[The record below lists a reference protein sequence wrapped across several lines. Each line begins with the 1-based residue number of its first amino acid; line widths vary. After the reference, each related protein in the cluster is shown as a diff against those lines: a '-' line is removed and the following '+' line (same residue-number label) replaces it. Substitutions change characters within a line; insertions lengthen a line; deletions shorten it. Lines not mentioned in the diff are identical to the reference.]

1 MIRFKYSFATFLASL
16 ILCCSG
22 NTLAQ
27 SAALDTAE
35 AEALEFTY
43 LFAALKQDYFE
54 TGSEKWANSVLND
67 LADHEEHF
75 MAVLGALAIE
85 YVVEISNI
93 GWGCNLVL
101 EQYEELFFYCSPVSQ
116 DRYWRYSWEGYVS
129 AAAYF
134 EELGIRELKAA
145 KETTDKSLLVDAYT
159 EMLRV
164 AYAHLLH
171 FASLLHDDPFDY
183 EAQLL
188 NQADVDV
195 ALTQAIANSSE
206 NFVIN
211 SDLNDVWYDPTTDG
225 QGFSV
230 SVFED
235 KGTVFLAW
243 FTYDTELPPPSATAN
258 LGDAGQRWL
267 TAQGAYD
274 GTQAELV
281 VYSASGGLFDSP
293 TPAQTLT
300 PIGSVV
306 LQFEDCSTGTVSYE
320 FPGIGSS
327 GSIPIER
334 VASDNIAHCN
344 FSRLTA
350 PLPAEAGDDTPAP
363 SAGSCYVS
371 EGAAPTTFKPLFAVW
386 GNGSG
391 QVFAVGGAVTI
402 LHYDGMDWTPM
413 TWEGDFGL
421 EGVWGSSSTNV
432 YAVGGFDGFGI
443 ALGKILHYD
452 GSCWR
457 EVFSTADFQF
467 TDVWGS
473 SDRDIFATT
482 SRGPILH
489 YDGTGWTAMSS
500 GAEAMD
506 GASGVWG
513 TGTNNVFA
521 VSGDTVWHYDGIGWQ
536 PMASVNASSLRRVWG
551 SGATDV
557 FAVGAGYQTEAAI
570 WHYDGS
576 SWNFMP
582 SDDEGMRWSVWGSG
596 PDNVFAV
603 GDASDNGLISHYDG
617 SAWESTR
624 IDFTPTLQGVWGSSA
639 NDIFAVGGGSR
650 SGSCCSGEGTIL
662 HFDGHTWQRVME
674 YGRFK

>member
-1 MIRFKYSFATFLASL
+1 M
-16 ILCCSG
+16 
-22 NTLAQ
+22 
-27 SAALDTAE
+27 
-35 AEALEFTY
+35 Y
-43 LFAALKQDYFE
+43 LFAELKQDYFE
-54 TGSEKWANSVLND
+54 TGSETWANSVLND

-75 MAVLGALAIE
+75 VAVLGRLAIQHD
-85 YVVEISNI
+85 VEISNI
-93 GWGCNLVL
+93 GWGCNAVL
-101 EQYEELFFYCSPVSQ
+101 EQVEELFFYCSPVSQ

-134 EELGIRELKAA
+134 EELGIRELEAA
-145 KETTDKSLLVDAYT
+145 NEITDEPSLVDTYT

-188 NQADVDV
+188 NQANVDL
-195 ALTQAIANSSE
+195 ALTEAIANFSE

-235 KGTVFLAW
+235 KGTIFLAW
-243 FTYDTELPPPSATAN
+243 YTYDTDLPPSNATVN

-281 VYSASGGLFDSP
+281 VYSASGGLFNSP
-293 TPAQTLT
+293 TPVQRLT
-300 PIGSVV
+300 PIGSIV
-306 LQFEDCSTGTVSYE
+306 LQFEDCNTGTVNYE
-320 FPGIGSS
+320 FPGIGRS

-334 VASDNIAHCN
+334 VASDNIAHCE
-344 FSRLTA
+344 FDRLTE
-350 PLPAEAGDDTPAP
+350 PLPAAAGDDDTPAP
-363 SAGSCYVS
+363 SSDPCYVP
-371 EGAAPTTFKPLFAVW
+371 EGAAPTTFNPLFAVW
-386 GNGSG
+386 GSSSSD
-391 QVFAVGGAVTI
+391 VFAVGGSATI
-402 LHYDGMDWTPM
+402 LHYNGVDWTPM
-413 TWEGDFGL
+413 SWGRDFGL

-432 YAVGGFDGFGI
+432 YAVGGYDGFGI

-452 GSCWR
+452 GNCWR
-457 EVFSTADFQF
+457 EVFSTTEYQF

-473 SDRDIFATT
+473 SGSDVFAAT

-489 YDGTGWTAMSS
+489 YDGTGWAPMDS
-500 GAEAMD
+500 GTETME
-506 GASGVWG
+506 GSCGVWG
-513 TGTNNVFA
+513 TSAHNVFA
-521 VSGDTVWHYDGIGWQ
+521 VSGETVWQYDGISWQ
-536 PMASVNASSLRRVWG
+536 PMASVNASSLRRLWG

-557 FAVGAGYQTEAAI
+557 FAVGAGHQTEAAI

-582 SDDEGMRWSVWGSG
+582 SDAEGMRWSVWGSS
-596 PDNVFAV
+596 PNNVFVV
-603 GDASDNGLISHYDG
+603 GDASGNGLISHYDG
-617 SAWESTR
+617 MAWESKPFTV
-624 IDFTPTLQGVWGSSA
+624 TPTLQGVWGSSA
-639 NDIFAVGGGSR
+639 ADVFAVGGGAR
-650 SGSCCSGEGTIL
+650 SGACCSGEGTIL
-662 HFDGHTWQRVME
+662 RFNGSTWQIVMKE
-674 YGRFK
+674 GQFE